1 MCIPS
6 IVDPC
11 SILETGSKECFVYKY
26 VQHCERYVMCSNV
39 NLYNNVPTLQHHV
52 KMYKYASVCVLGH
65 NLTEQDTWWPR
76 SLLTALISLE
86 ISKLGTQNGRY
97 AAPTVPPC
105 SMSKSPHFYWVLS
118 LLSLNC
124 VCQAPRQNLT
134 SLIAAVKETQK
145 IYNQDIKSIC
155 F

>member
-1 MCIPS
+1 MYTFTPKY
-6 IVDPC
+6 
-11 SILETGSKECFVYKY
+11 TFV
-26 VQHCERYVMCSNV
+26 Q
-39 NLYNNVPTLQHHV
+39 
-52 KMYKYASVCVLGH
+52 ACVRVLRH

-86 ISKLGTQNGRY
+86 ISKLGSKQRDGM
-97 AAPTVPPC
+97 PPHQQ
-105 SMSKSPHFYWVLS
+105 SLLVLS
-118 LLSLNC
+118 LPIFIGFC
-124 VCQAPRQNLT
+124 PPQNLT